1 MDTWW
6 IDSPCILGSANPSTA
21 TLEQL
26 RREGFEVLVSL
37 LREEEQ
43 APKYDLIL
51 TKEMG
56 FVRRNIPVKDFNPP
70 TVDQL
75 LEFIRLVKDLAPGTK
90 VIIHCQAGI
99 GRTGTF
105 AAAYWISK
113 GMSGPDAIAFV
124 RRVRWHAIETSA
136 QEAILERFARKIHKL
151 P

>member
-6 IDSPCILGSANPSTA
+6 IDSPCILGSANPSIA

-37 LREEEQ
+37 LIEEEQ
-43 APKYDLIL
+43 APRYDLAL
-51 TKEMG
+51 AKEMG
-56 FVRRNIPVKDFNPP
+56 FVRHNIPVKDFNPP

-75 LEFIRLVKDLAPGTK
+75 LEFTRIVDGLASGTK
-90 VIIHCQAGI
+90 VLIHCQAGI

-113 GMSGPDAIAFV
+113 GMSVPDAVAFV
-124 RRVRWHAIETSA
+124 RRVRWHAIETSE
-136 QEAILERFARKIHKL
+136 QEAILDTFARQIRKL